1 MKIPVY
7 QLADLSSGDG
17 LKNLNN
23 IIMRLTHAVNSIE
36 FGNTTSNENIWCDFI
51 TVDQSAASAV
61 VCSAA
66 HGLNRKPTGTIV
78 VWQNKAAVLYKPT
91 SPTSADTSTQV
102 FFQFDTAS
110 TSAVLLL
117 I

>member
-7 QLADLSSGDG
+7 QLSDLSSGDG

-23 IIMRLTHAVNSIE
+23 IIMRLTHAINSIE
-36 FGNTTSNENIWCDFI
+36 FGNTTSNENVWCDFI
-51 TVDQSAASAV
+51 TVDQSAGANV
-61 VCSAA
+61 TCSAA

-78 VWQNKAAVLYKPT
+78 VWQNKAAILYKPT
-91 SPTSADTSTQV
+91 NTTSADTSTQV
-102 FFQFDTAS
+102 FFTFNTAS